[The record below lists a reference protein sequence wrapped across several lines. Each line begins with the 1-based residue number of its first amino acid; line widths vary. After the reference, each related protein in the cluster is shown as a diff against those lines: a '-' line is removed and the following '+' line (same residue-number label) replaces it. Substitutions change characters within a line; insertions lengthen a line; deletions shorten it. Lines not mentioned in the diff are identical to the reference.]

1 MALQILPIKIVLLL
15 NYSTFKLFYFWK
27 STYYDST
34 HYIHIFEFSKN
45 IAKHS
50 TFQTTQLITQRS
62 DTKKP
67 QQVWF
72 NVHPKMFKLV
82 RSERFE
88 LPTP

>member
-15 NYSTFKLFYFWK
+15 NYSTFEKVP
-27 STYYDST
+27 
-34 HYIHIFEFSKN
+34 IMIR
-45 IAKHS
+45 
-50 TFQTTQLITQRS
+50 LITFTFFIFPKISQSIQSFKQLNSSRK
-62 DTKKP
+62 DQTQKKP